1 MIALRTAV
9 PGPVM
14 REFVRI
20 YAEREVGASEPGSP
34 RLVEAIPARLEQTI
48 EFQFGTPF
56 TVFHREGYNFATPTA
71 GIVGAQTGGSSH
83 IELTPGVY
91 SFGVFFK
98 PTGFSRLFGLPV
110 CELTDRAF
118 DAALLLKHVHEMV
131 ERLAACMTFHERL
144 RMIES
149 ALLPLAARAQRCE
162 GMIAVAEHMFSQ
174 HGTMGV
180 SQLAR
185 DAGLGVRQFERNF
198 MQAIGVTP
206 KRFARV
212 ARFQSALDA
221 KLAWPDRSWLH
232 IAHDLEYFDQMHM
245 IRDFQS
251 LGGETPTQLLSQLGD
266 ARPPA
271 LLAETKYK

>member
-1 MIALRTAV
+1 
-9 PGPVM
+9 
-14 REFVRI
+14 
-20 YAEREVGASEPGSP
+20 
-34 RLVEAIPARLEQTI
+34 
-48 EFQFGTPF
+48 
-56 TVFHREGYNFATPTA
+56 
-71 GIVGAQTGGSSH
+71 
-83 IELTPGVY
+83 
-91 SFGVFFK
+91 
-98 PTGFSRLFGLPV
+98 
-110 CELTDRAF
+110 
-118 DAALLLKHVHEMV
+118 
-131 ERLAACMTFHERL
+131 
-144 RMIES
+144 
-149 ALLPLAARAQRCE
+149 
-162 GMIAVAEHMFSQ
+162 MFSQ